1 MGSFCKSGRT
11 IGNRAGVIGFLYTG
25 MESGMVK
32 ARDAD
37 DIINSVV
44 AGLAIGALYKAET
57 VTRAIGGI
65 AVGLA
70 MTGKQILKRYI
81 PI

>member
-1 MGSFCKSGRT
+1 
-11 IGNRAGVIGFLYTG
+11 

-44 AGLAIGALYKAET
+44 AGLATGALYK
-57 VTRAIGGI
+57 RRR
-65 AVGLA
+65 GLGWRLLPELL
-70 MTGKQILKRYI
+70 ME
-81 PI
+81 

>member
-1 MGSFCKSGRT
+1 
-11 IGNRAGVIGFLYTG
+11 
-25 MESGMVK
+25 MVK